1 MISPILIA
9 MIILICVFLD
19 RVSDRFGIPVLLGFI
34 LLGIF
39 FGSDGVVK
47 IPFDNYSFAEQV
59 CSIALIFIM
68 FYGGFGTNWEHARPA
83 AGKAVLLSTFGV
95 LMTAGVTGVLCHYI
109 LSISWIESFLIGAL
123 LSSTDAASVFSI
135 LRSKQLNL
143 KYNTASLLELESGSN
158 DPVAYMMTAIL
169 ITVAKGSLNSYQ
181 LIQMLVLQIGGG
193 IVCGIL
199 FAAVSVYLMKHYRF
213 MEWANKNFA
222 PNAEAQPARL
232 IIEVSNPA
240 DSSIAGYF
248 QKKGYETEDGK
259 LDAGK
264 TTYFLRLIVGIV
276 LGNSDIKNK
285 TNLVHFFDGMTG
297 LTQILIFFL
306 LGLLAFPSRLPQVVL
321 PALVIAL
328 IVTFIAR
335 PLSVFLVLTPFRA
348 KAAQQIL
355 VCWSG
360 LRGAASIVFAMMVTQ
375 SLKLENDIYHIVF
388 TVVLFSILFQGTLLP
403 AVARKLDMIDESDTV
418 LKTFNDYSNEV
429 PVQFIQ
435 FMVTRE
441 HAWCGRALCEINL
454 PPETLVVLLER
465 ESKNI
470 VPNGQTILLE
480 GDRLILSALA
490 PEEVTGI
497 RLLEKHLEEGHKY
510 VGKKLSEIKTGKN
523 ELIIMIQRE
532 GSIIIPNGNDVL
544 QAGDMVVINRS
555 K

>member
-213 MEWANKNFA
+213 STDGFDIIFSVGIALLSYAMPTAMGAN
-222 PNAEAQPARL
+222 
-232 IIEVSNPA
+232 
-240 DSSIAGYF
+240 GYLSV
-248 QKKGYETEDGK
+248 Y
-259 LDAGK
+259 
-264 TTYFLRLIVGIV
+264 IVGIV

-555 K
+555 KLINFLLRRMDILL

>member
-39 FGSDGVVK
+39 FGSDGAVK

-213 MEWANKNFA
+213 STDGFDIIFSVGIALLAYAMPTAMGAN
-222 PNAEAQPARL
+222 
-232 IIEVSNPA
+232 
-240 DSSIAGYF
+240 GYLSV
-248 QKKGYETEDGK
+248 Y
-259 LDAGK
+259 
-264 TTYFLRLIVGIV
+264 IVGIV

-360 LRGAASIVFAMMVTQ
+360 CVEPHPSC
-375 SLKLENDIYHIVF
+375 
-388 TVVLFSILFQGTLLP
+388 LL
-403 AVARKLDMIDESDTV
+403 
-418 LKTFNDYSNEV
+418 
-429 PVQFIQ
+429 
-435 FMVTRE
+435 
-441 HAWCGRALCEINL
+441 
-454 PPETLVVLLER
+454 
-465 ESKNI
+465 
-470 VPNGQTILLE
+470 
-480 GDRLILSALA
+480 
-490 PEEVTGI
+490 
-497 RLLEKHLEEGHKY
+497 
-510 VGKKLSEIKTGKN
+510 
-523 ELIIMIQRE
+523 
-532 GSIIIPNGNDVL
+532 
-544 QAGDMVVINRS
+544 
-555 K
+555 

>member
-1 MISPILIA
+1 MESLPEGGERCFVCYRLRLERSA
-9 MIILICVFLD
+9 QYAVEH
-19 RVSDRFGIPVLLGFI
+19 GFDY
-34 LLGIF
+34 F
-39 FGSDGVVK
+39 
-47 IPFDNYSFAEQV
+47 
-59 CSIALIFIM
+59 CS
-68 FYGGFGTNWEHARPA
+68 T
-83 AGKAVLLSTFGV
+83 
-95 LMTAGVTGVLCHYI
+95 
-109 LSISWIESFLIGAL
+109 LSISPMKNAAKLNEIGAELSGIYPAKL
-123 LSSTDAASVFSI
+123 LPSDFKKKGGY
-135 LRSKQLNL
+135 LRSI
-143 KYNTASLLELESGSN
+143 ELSREYGLYRQTI
-158 DPVAYMMTAIL
+158 VRW
-169 ITVAKGSLNSYQ
+169 
-181 LIQMLVLQIGGG
+181 LQ
-193 IVCGIL
+193 
-199 FAAVSVYLMKHYRF
+199 VS
-213 MEWANKNFA
+213 
-222 PNAEAQPARL
+222 
-232 IIEVSNPA
+232 
-240 DSSIAGYF
+240 
-248 QKKGYETEDGK
+248 
-259 LDAGK
+259 
-264 TTYFLRLIVGIV
+264 
-276 LGNSDIKNK
+276 
-285 TNLVHFFDGMTG
+285 
-297 LTQILIFFL
+297 
-306 LGLLAFPSRLPQVVL
+306 
-321 PALVIAL
+321 
-328 IVTFIAR
+328 
-335 PLSVFLVLTPFRA
+335 LVLTPFRA

-510 VGKKLSEIKTGKN
+510 VGKKLSEIRTGKN

>member
-213 MEWANKNFA
+213 STDGFDIIFSVGIALLAYAMPTAMGAN
-222 PNAEAQPARL
+222 
-232 IIEVSNPA
+232 
-240 DSSIAGYF
+240 GYLSV
-248 QKKGYETEDGK
+248 Y
-259 LDAGK
+259 
-264 TTYFLRLIVGIV
+264 IVGIV

-285 TNLVHFFDGMTG
+285 TNLVHFLDGMTG

-435 FMVTRE
+435 FTVE
-441 HAWCGRALCEINL
+441 ENHPWAGSKIKDILL
-454 PPETLVVLLER
+454 PPETLLVQIQRDEKDVT
-465 ESKNI
+465 
-470 VPNGQTILLE
+470 PNGDTVLVP
-480 GDRLILSALA
+480 GDTLILSAKA
-490 PEEVTGI
+490 PGDVDGV
-497 RLLEKHLEEGHKY
+497 RLIEIELDGSHKW
-510 VGKKLSEIKTGKN
+510 VGKSLSRIHLGKGKLVV
-523 ELIIMIQRE
+523 MIQRGE
-532 GSIIIPNGNDVL
+532 ELIIPNGNTVF
-544 QAGDMVVINRS
+544 APGDTIVIKER
-555 K
+555 

>member
-213 MEWANKNFA
+213 STDGFDIIFSVGIALLSYAMPTAMGAN
-222 PNAEAQPARL
+222 
-232 IIEVSNPA
+232 
-240 DSSIAGYF
+240 GYLSV
-248 QKKGYETEDGK
+248 Y
-259 LDAGK
+259 
-264 TTYFLRLIVGIV
+264 IVGIV

-335 PLSVFLVLTPFRA
+335 PLSVFLVLMPFRA

>member
-39 FGSDGVVK
+39 FGSDGAVK

-199 FAAVSVYLMKHYRF
+199 FAAVSVYLMKH
-213 MEWANKNFA
+213 
-222 PNAEAQPARL
+222 
-232 IIEVSNPA
+232 
-240 DSSIAGYF
+240 
-248 QKKGYETEDGK
+248 
-259 LDAGK
+259 
-264 TTYFLRLIVGIV
+264 
-276 LGNSDIKNK
+276 
-285 TNLVHFFDGMTG
+285 
-297 LTQILIFFL
+297 
-306 LGLLAFPSRLPQVVL
+306 
-321 PALVIAL
+321 
-328 IVTFIAR
+328 
-335 PLSVFLVLTPFRA
+335 
-348 KAAQQIL
+348 
-355 VCWSG
+355 
-360 LRGAASIVFAMMVTQ
+360 
-375 SLKLENDIYHIVF
+375 
-388 TVVLFSILFQGTLLP
+388 
-403 AVARKLDMIDESDTV
+403 
-418 LKTFNDYSNEV
+418 
-429 PVQFIQ
+429 
-435 FMVTRE
+435 
-441 HAWCGRALCEINL
+441 
-454 PPETLVVLLER
+454 
-465 ESKNI
+465 
-470 VPNGQTILLE
+470 
-480 GDRLILSALA
+480 
-490 PEEVTGI
+490 
-497 RLLEKHLEEGHKY
+497 
-510 VGKKLSEIKTGKN
+510 
-523 ELIIMIQRE
+523 
-532 GSIIIPNGNDVL
+532 
-544 QAGDMVVINRS
+544 
-555 K
+555 

>member
-213 MEWANKNFA
+213 STDGFDIIFSVGIALLAYAMPTAMGAN
-222 PNAEAQPARL
+222 
-232 IIEVSNPA
+232 
-240 DSSIAGYF
+240 GYLSV
-248 QKKGYETEDGK
+248 Y
-259 LDAGK
+259 
-264 TTYFLRLIVGIV
+264 IVGIV

-285 TNLVHFFDGMTG
+285 TNLVHFLDGMTG

-306 LGLLAFPSRLPQVVL
+306 LGLLAFPSR
-321 PALVIAL
+321 
-328 IVTFIAR
+328 
-335 PLSVFLVLTPFRA
+335 LTPFRA

-532 GSIIIPNGNDVL
+532 GSIIIPNGNDIL
-544 QAGDMVVINRS
+544 QVGDMVVINRS